1 MAVLPHSNVSVA
13 LLIALCDSSQLF
25 VIPMALCSGPKKED
39 NFQSFSSQSLWPQGK
54 ESGQLYGSGL

>member
-25 VIPMALCSGPKKED
+25 VIPMALCSGPKK
-39 NFQSFSSQSLWPQGK
+39 SSGSCPLSSQSLWPQGI

>member
-13 LLIALCDSSQLF
+13 PQLF
-25 VIPMALCSGPKKED
+25 VIPMALCSGPKK
-39 NFQSFSSQSLWPQGK
+39 SSGSCPLSSQSLWPQGK